1 MPSSIPAAKIL
12 PGSIEK
18 EHMTIPIQPIE
29 IVSFPVEGMTC
40 ASCVNRITRAIR
52 KLDGVTRVSVDLRR
66 ETTTVRREPAL
77 VSNAA
82 LAAAVAAAGYEA
94 DLDAVVQV
102 PPGAD
107 RSLLDRLLG
116 RS

>member
-1 MPSSIPAAKIL
+1 MSAPSPTS
-12 PGSIEK
+12 E
-18 EHMTIPIQPIE
+18 TIR
-29 IVSFPVEGMTC
+29 FPVAGMTC
-40 ASCVNRITRAIR
+40 GSCVNRIMRAVQ
-52 KLDGVTRVSVDLRR
+52 KLDGATKVSVDLRA

-82 LAAAVAAAGYEA
+82 LEAAVAAAGYAA
-94 DLDAVVQV
+94 DLDAATVL
-102 PPGAD
+102 PPGSD